1 MMNPA
6 LFHTENIRTCW
17 WLRRLWVEYVRRALT
32 KCNMS
37 CDLSKTVFQWDYSD
51 SQESQKI
58 MKRKQPCDRKQQKR
72 EQGKKTPVY
81 QWGSSSNEATTDK
94 GYFPHASEDA
104 MGFTF
109 NWLIGTFIT
118 SELVFP
124 LWVDRLNPFLWT
136 TTGSSTLHQI
146 KPLQLIPSLH
156 ETLCSTY
163 ASSRNTRHLYSHF
176 HKLSSGPRWT

>member
-1 MMNPA
+1 MSVELWQSA
-6 LFHTENIRTCW
+6 TCHVTSQRQCFNGITRIPKSHKRSW
-17 WLRRLWVEYVRRALT
+17 NGNNHAIA
-32 KCNMS
+32 S
-37 CDLSKTVFQWDYSD
+37 SKKGNK
-51 SQESQKI
+51 E
-58 MKRKQPCDRKQQKR
+58 
-72 EQGKKTPVY
+72 KKTPVY